1 MESDGNAAVVA
12 STVAATAPT
21 TKTSEQ
27 AERGNEVGSVHN
39 QGLDALSS
47 SSAGVH
53 GHGDVTLF
61 LSSPEGQRAYHMWS
75 RGVLKSRRVQEIYG
89 RQTLDAFETHW
100 VASKTF

>member
-1 MESDGNAAVVA
+1 MGSGLSGRQSVLKR
-12 STVAATAPT
+12 SPFY
-21 TKTSEQ
+21 
-27 AERGNEVGSVHN
+27 EVGSAHK

-47 SSAGVH
+47 SSVGVH

-89 RQTLDAFETHW
+89 RQILDAFETHW
-100 VASKTF
+100 VASKTL